1 MTRTLEADTI
11 EIEEIRPEMPE
22 VAEAPEP
29 AEVEEAPRKRLDQLM
44 RKVLARR
51 DEVRATQQKLREI
64 EIELRLAPDDKRTR
78 FERMREAALNE
89 YRKAR
94 AEAARTRNQLL
105 NTLRM
110 LPKANHIYLEAKV
123 GNNAEMA
130 SLRRFVPEYFTTI
143 HDWLAKRIRGF
154 RPS

>member
-1 MTRTLEADTI
+1 MARTIEADTV
-11 EIEEIRPEMPE
+11 EIDEIQSETPEAPE
-22 VAEAPEP
+22 VPEP
-29 AEVEEAPRKRLDQLM
+29 AETEEPPRKRLDQLM

-64 EIELRLAPDDKRTR
+64 EIELRQAPEDKRTR
-78 FERMREAALNE
+78 FERMREAALTE

-110 LPKANHIYLEAKV
+110 LP
-123 GNNAEMA
+123 
-130 SLRRFVPEYFTTI
+130 SR
-143 HDWLAKRIRGF
+143 
-154 RPS
+154 S

>member
-1 MTRTLEADTI
+1 MARTIEAEPI
-11 EIEEIRPEMPE
+11 EIEEIQPETPE

-51 DEVRATQQKLREI
+51 DEVRSTQQKLREI
-64 EIELRLAPDDKRTR
+64 EIELRQAPEDKKTR

-89 YRKAR
+89 YRMAR
-94 AEAARTRNQLL
+94 TDAARTRSQLL

-110 LPKANHIYLEAKV
+110 LP
-123 GNNAEMA
+123 
-130 SLRRFVPEYFTTI
+130 SR
-143 HDWLAKRIRGF
+143 
-154 RPS
+154 S

>member
-1 MTRTLEADTI
+1 MTRTIEADTI
-11 EIEEIRPEMPE
+11 EIEEIRPDMPE

-64 EIELRLAPDDKRTR
+64 EIELRQAPDDKRTR

-110 LPKANHIYLEAKV
+110 LP
-123 GNNAEMA
+123 
-130 SLRRFVPEYFTTI
+130 SR
-143 HDWLAKRIRGF
+143 
-154 RPS
+154 S

>member
-1 MTRTLEADTI
+1 MARTIEAEPI
-11 EIEEIRPEMPE
+11 EIEEIRPETPE
-22 VAEAPEP
+22 VVEASEP
-29 AEVEEAPRKRLDQLM
+29 AEVEEAPRKRLDHLM

-64 EIELRLAPDDKRTR
+64 EIELRQAPDDKRTR

-110 LPKANHIYLEAKV
+110 LP
-123 GNNAEMA
+123 
-130 SLRRFVPEYFTTI
+130 SR
-143 HDWLAKRIRGF
+143 
-154 RPS
+154 S